1 METNTYPKHM
11 RALIAGA
18 ASRPTAIACIV
29 LAAVVLAAN
38 APAWATGRMF
48 YELDTIKQNA
58 PFLEYAAASMRGG
71 ELPLWNPY
79 LANGLPQF
87 AEGQTGALHPFHVL
101 FLMAGAFDLLLVWG
115 PVLRALAATLA
126 TYWLA
131 RTLHVS
137 RPGAMLAALT
147 YGLGGFLTAQQHH
160 LNIANTAFVLPT
172 VLAAWESA
180 FATSQP
186 GRRVAWLV
194 GAGVA
199 LATSLLALHAQMVMI
214 TIWATGVWILASVG
228 LRRWRSGGTHCG
240 RTTLVWMCVGTGL
253 MSLVAVGLSAI
264 QTVPFLELVQQ
275 SGRSESLTTVE
286 ASRFSIPSLGLIQL
300 IFPGVLGRQADF
312 WFSWNAWESLVYTG
326 LVPLVLAPMA
336 LRRPSRLT
344 LSLAALAVLSGL
356 VALGSQSPIPIG
368 EAIDNLPGFDRTR
381 APGRFSMVL
390 TLAIGLL
397 GGVGLDSIRNRP
409 SPRLTIGLTALVA
422 LSIAVLAITNYW
434 LRTQPSALG
443 TFNAWVAMQPDLVPM
458 APGIDRYDLAIAST
472 DPRNLLTL
480 LPSAAAVV
488 ALMTV
493 AFVRQPLVGHLVV
506 AIAAIELGSFAA
518 TFHPTA
524 PLTTIFAPTPYAKFV
539 PSGTYPRAF
548 VSESIALGSNRLL
561 VERRPE
567 TSAYTPLVPNR
578 MRLLLE
584 AWPRN
589 PPRIASALGVATAVD
604 LSDARHGHESHFD
617 ESDGLVYSIN
627 RPVLA
632 IDRWSTAAEAT
643 VHLPQDDRS
652 RELHLVT
659 SLDLPNNHVVAT
671 ARLLNG
677 KKLISEHPI
686 RTGQDV
692 SERTGFGALQHRPPA
707 HTMAD
712 VVATVGNRQSSIY
725 TRTRIPLPT
734 TGTASLVLLKVNV
747 PGPRLTVHGAA
758 VMNEAGT
765 LTAVEIPEQV
775 QVPADP
781 PILVM
786 PYEAGPR
793 FALYSRIRL
802 TTNAKESLDRM
813 LLGMWEFPARPVVE
827 AGPWGPS
834 IHPDLLGPL
843 PNTPTQ
849 IGTVTKIAEQPAAL
863 SFQTDATTPTILV
876 LKDMVY
882 PGWKAFVDGVATP
895 ILPANI
901 TARAIPLAAGT
912 HRVDL
917 RYEPQ
922 SLRIGLMTSGA
933 TGLILLASTAIAK
946 LRRQQSAVIPKQIS
960 KGFR

>member
-1 METNTYPKHM
+1 METNTYPNHM

-18 ASRPTAIACIV
+18 TSRPTAIACIV

-38 APAWATGRMF
+38 APAWATGRVF

-186 GRRVAWLV
+186 SRRGAWLV
-194 GAGVA
+194 VAGAA

-214 TIWATGVWILASVG
+214 TIAATGLWILASVG
-228 LRRWRSGGTHCG
+228 LRRWRSGGTQCG
-240 RTTLVWMCVGTGL
+240 RTTIVWMCAGTGL

-264 QTVPFLELVQQ
+264 QTVPFLELIQQ
-275 SGRSESLTTVE
+275 SGRAESLTTVE
-286 ASRFSIPSLGLIQL
+286 ASRFAIPSVGLMQL

-344 LSLAALAVLSGL
+344 LSLTALAVLSGL

-368 EAIDNLPGFDRTR
+368 EAIDTLPGFDRAR
-381 APGRFSMVL
+381 APGRFSMIL
-390 TLAIGLL
+390 TLAVGLL
-397 GGVGLDSIRNRP
+397 GGLGLDSIRNRP
-409 SPRLTIGLTALVA
+409 SPRFAIGLIALV
-422 LSIAVLAITNYW
+422 IVAVAGLAGVNFW
-434 LRTQPSALG
+434 LRTNPSALG
-443 TFNAWVAMQPDLVPM
+443 IFNNWVATQPDLVRV
-458 APGIDRYDLAIAST
+458 ASGTDRYDLAVKST
-472 DPRNLLTL
+472 NPRNVLTM
-480 LPSAAAVV
+480 LPAAA
-488 ALMTV
+488 ALLVLATV
-493 AFVRQPLVGHLVV
+493 AISSRRLVGPMVV
-506 AIAAIELGSFAA
+506 TIAAIELGGFAA

-524 PLTTIFAPTPYAKFV
+524 TLATIFAPTPYASFV
-539 PSGTYPRAF
+539 PAGIYPRAF
-548 VSESIALGSNRLL
+548 VSETIALGSNRLL

-567 TSAYTPLVPNR
+567 TSGYTPLIPNR
-578 MRLLLE
+578 IQLMLE

-589 PPRIASALGVATAVD
+589 PPRIASALGVATAVH
-604 LSDARHGHESHFD
+604 LSDTQHGFESYFVESH
-617 ESDGLVYSIN
+617 GLVYSIN
-627 RPVLA
+627 RPALA
-632 IDRWSTAAEAT
+632 VDMWSTSTAAT
-643 VHLPQDDRS
+643 IHLPQEDQS

-659 SLDLPNNHVVAT
+659 SLDGALDLPENHVVAI
-671 ARLLNG
+671 AHLLNG
-677 KKLISEHPI
+677 EQPISQHSI
-686 RTGQDV
+686 RTGQDI
-692 SERTGFGALQHRPPA
+692 SERTGFGALRHRPPA
-707 HTMAD
+707 HALAD
-712 VVATVGNRQSSIY
+712 VVGSVGTGQSSVY
-725 TRTRIPLPT
+725 TRVRIPIPGATQPT
-734 TGTASLVLLKVNV
+734 AVLLKVIV
-747 PGPRLTVHGAA
+747 PGPRLTIHGAA
-758 VMNEAGT
+758 VIDETGA
-765 LTAVEIPEQV
+765 LTPVEIPAQIRI
-775 QVPADP
+775 PADP
-781 PILVM
+781 PMLVM
-786 PYEAGPR
+786 PYQAGPR
-793 FALYSRIRL
+793 FALYSRIQL
-802 TTNAKESLDRM
+802 TTNAEESLDRM
-813 LLGMWEFPARPVVE
+813 LRGAWEFPARPVVE

-843 PNTPTQ
+843 PNTSTR
-849 IGTVTKIAEQPAAL
+849 IGTVTTIAEKPSAM
-863 SFQTDATTPTILV
+863 SFQTDAATPTILL
-876 LKDMVY
+876 LKDTVY

-901 TARAIPLAAGT
+901 SARAIPLAAGT

-922 SLRIGLMTSGA
+922 SLRIGLMASSA
-933 TGLILLASTAIAK
+933 TGVSLLAGVVIAK
-946 LRRQQSAVIPKQIS
+946 FRRPKS
-960 KGFR
+960 KTITP